1 MLSFLLNKKT
11 TKTKNNADDFY
22 SISMDKLKLNAMFN
36 EEKFNR
42 RTFNSKKNVKNCN
55 III

>member
-1 MLSFLLNKKT
+1 MFSSLFIKKT
-11 TKTKNNADDFY
+11 PTNTKNNADDFY

-42 RTFNSKKNVKNCN
+42 RAFYSKKNVKNCN
-55 III
+55 NT

>member
-1 MLSFLLNKKT
+1 MFSFLFKKQQET
-11 TKTKNNADDFY
+11 IKTNADDFY

-42 RTFNSKKNVKNCN
+42 RAFNSKKCEKL
-55 III
+55 